1 MKSFNRFIFEEPL
14 ACGTDY
20 IQSGAQSGSL
30 ASSPGSGSSSA
41 ATSPANSGANSNQN
55 FQRRVQNVF
64 SPRDRLEAFETPDFD
79 NLKPLLMFNLE
90 SIQTYRADCKY
101 KRARR

>member
-1 MKSFNRFIFEEPL
+1 MSRINKHKIQEPMT
-14 ACGTDY
+14 CGADY
-20 IQSGAQSGSL
+20 MQSGPQSASL

-41 ATSPANSGANSNQN
+41 ATSPAAPSATSNQN

-64 SPRDRLEAFETPDFD
+64 SPRDRLEAFEAPDFD

>member
-1 MKSFNRFIFEEPL
+1 MGIIFIKEPL
-14 ACGTDY
+14 GCGADFM
-20 IQSGAQSGSL
+20 QSSPQSTGL
-30 ASSPGSGSSSA
+30 AGSPGSGSSSA
-41 ATSPANSGANSNQN
+41 ATSPANPSATPNQN